1 LGAAMKKG
9 LDKVKLVKGR
19 ARAVIGQPRSTQV
32 LPNKK
37 KNRSEKRLRR
47 ERELTD
53 EDFEVVHG

>member
-1 LGAAMKKG
+1 MKKG